1 MDYSITFARHFSRL
15 VWLLLNERGNVEEQ
29 KAALRAIVTTS
40 RDGAVSLA
48 TQDYRLVVNG
58 GQLPDALT
66 GVQDLAAQLIGHA
79 IGEVQIRQNAVAADL
94 IVFARIL
101 ASEPI
106 PGDGGRTVLQKLHS
120 AGVSTLVVTVR
131 TSGPIATDPPPP
143 PGAKARPSG
152 AMDAIPSSPTNGVS
166 PREHTSASPREHR
179 SAPLA
184 QQRGA
189 PLPHERPAPATR
201 VERTSASL
209 RSSRASGS
217 TRQERTSGA
226 ARRESSSA
234 PLRPERPS
242 APVRAFGDGGA
253 PLPPGGVGTMDAVPG
268 VVGEESGRYLAFAA
282 VQAPKGSADQS
293 FAKLDAANSVSI
305 VTRILDEL
313 VQLVE
318 NAGRDARADIV
329 ADVMAGMVTR
339 EEATNKPDRKRA
351 FQMALRRLSKPTL
364 LRLVAQLLPRRRE
377 KTEVYLAVL
386 AHAGEDGADALIE
399 QLTAAQSLSD
409 RRIYFDG
416 LLKLQ
421 AGISALVHMLG
432 DPRWYVVR
440 NAADLLGE
448 LQAKEAEVP
457 LTDAVRHDDD
467 RVRRAAAA
475 ALAKLGTPR
484 SHQALR
490 EALRD
495 TSAQVRMQAAIGLSQ
510 HKQARQGVTL
520 SRALD
525 AEADEEVQLAILA
538 SLGRIATAEA
548 VEKLIAAA
556 EQEGRLFRKKS
567 TAYRLAAVQALG
579 DAGTPEAVAGLKALA
594 EDKDRDVRELVGRL
608 LEAK

>member
-29 KAALRAIVTTS
+29 KAALRAVVTTS
-40 RDGAVSLA
+40 RDGAITLA
-48 TQDYRLVVNG
+48 TQEYRLVVNG
-58 GQLPDALT
+58 SLLPDALT

-79 IGEVQIRQNAVAADL
+79 IGDVQIRQNAVAADL

-120 AGVSTLVVTVR
+120 AGVSTLMVTVR
-131 TSGPIATDPPPP
+131 TSGPIAADPPPP
-143 PGAKARPSG
+143 PGVKARPSG
-152 AMDAIPSSPTNGVS
+152 AMDAIPSSPTNGAS
-166 PREHTSASPREHR
+166 PREHTSASRREHR

-184 QQRGA
+184 HQRAA
-189 PLPHERPAPATR
+189 PLPHERTAPAPR

-217 TRQERTSGA
+217 TRKERTSA
-226 ARRESSSA
+226 SARREATSA
-234 PLRPERPS
+234 PLRP
-242 APVRAFGDGGA
+242 FGDAGTQA
-253 PLPPGGVGTMDAVPG
+253 PPGGVGTMNATPG
-268 VVGEESGRYLAFAA
+268 IVGEESGRYLAFAA
-282 VQAPKGSADQS
+282 VQAPRGSADES
-293 FAKLDAANSVSI
+293 FAKLDAANSVAI
-305 VTRILDEL
+305 VTRLLDEL

-339 EEATNKPDRKRA
+339 EAATNKADRKRA
-351 FQMALRRLSKPTL
+351 FTMALRRLSKPTL

-377 KTEVYLAVL
+377 KAEVYLAVL

-409 RRIYFDG
+409 RRLYFDG
-416 LLKLQ
+416 LLALQ

-432 DPRWYVVR
+432 DARWYVVR

-448 LQAKEAEVP
+448 LQAKEAEIP

-548 VEKLIAAA
+548 VQKLIAAA
-556 EQEGRLFRKKS
+556 EAEGRIFRKKS
-567 TAYRLAAVQALG
+567 AAYRLAAVQALG
-579 DAGTPEAVAGLKALA
+579 DAGTPEAVAALKGLA
-594 EDKDRDVRELVGRL
+594 EDKDKDVRELVGRL
-608 LEAK
+608 VEGK

>member
-15 VWLLLNERGNVEEQ
+15 VWLLLNERGNVDEQ

-40 RDGAVSLA
+40 KDGPLTVA
-48 TQDYRLVVNG
+48 TQDFRLVVNG
-58 GQLPDALT
+58 SPLADALT

-79 IGEVQIRQNAVAADL
+79 IGEVRIQQNANAADL
-94 IVFARIL
+94 LVFARIL

-106 PGDGGRTVLQKLHS
+106 PGDGGRTVVQKLKS
-120 AGVSTLVVTVR
+120 AGASTLSVTIR
-131 TSGPIATDPPPP
+131 TNGPIAADPPPAP
-143 PGAKARPSG
+143 VADVRRSGSAHAVPAAGAGGVPGG
-152 AMDAIPSSPTNGVS
+152 AAGNATLAAPRASAPT
-166 PREHTSASPREHR
+166 HEHR
-179 SAPLA
+179 SAPI
-184 QQRGA
+184 
-189 PLPHERPAPATR
+189 
-201 VERTSASL
+201 
-209 RSSRASGS
+209 
-217 TRQERTSGA
+217 
-226 ARRESSSA
+226 REQGSA

-242 APVRAFGDGGA
+242 APVR
-253 PLPPGGVGTMDAVPG
+253 GVGDARSPASGNGAHGTGTVDARPG
-268 VVGEESGRYLAFAA
+268 ILGDESSGRYLAFAA
-282 VQAPKGSADQS
+282 VQVPKGSTNDA
-293 FAKLDAANSVSI
+293 FAKLDAASSVSI
-305 VTRILDEL
+305 VTRLLDEL
-313 VQLVE
+313 VTLAE
-318 NAGRDARADIV
+318 NAGRDARGEVV
-329 ADVMAGMVTR
+329 AEVMAGLVAR
-339 EEATNKPDRKRA
+339 EAAATKVDRKRA
-351 FQMALRRLSKPTL
+351 FSMALRRLCKPTL
-364 LRLVAQLLPRRRE
+364 LRLVAPLLPRRKE
-377 KTEVYLAVL
+377 KTDAYLAVL

-448 LQAKEAEVP
+448 LQAKEAEIP

-475 ALAKLGTPR
+475 ALAKLSTPR
-484 SHQALR
+484 AHQALR

-510 HKQARQGVTL
+510 HKQARQGITL

-548 VEKLIAAA
+548 VEKLIGAA
-556 EQEGRLFRKKS
+556 EPEGRLFRKKS
-567 TAYRLAAVQALG
+567 PAYRLAAVQALG
-579 DAGTPEAVAGLKALA
+579 DAGTPEALTALKALA

-608 LEAK
+608 LEGK

>member
-15 VWLLLNERGNVEEQ
+15 VWLLLNERGNVDEQ

-40 RDGAVSLA
+40 KDGALVLA

-58 GQLPDALT
+58 SPLPDALT

-79 IGEVQIRQNAVAADL
+79 VGEVRIQQNAVAADL
-94 IVFARIL
+94 LVFARIL

-106 PGDGGRTVLQKLHS
+106 PGDGGRTVLAKLAS
-120 AGVSTLVVTVR
+120 AGTSTLSVTVR
-131 TSGPIATDPPPP
+131 TTGPIATDPPPP
-143 PGAKARPSG
+143 PAAPVRPSG
-152 AMDAIPSSPTNGVS
+152 ATLS
-166 PREHTSASPREHR
+166 
-179 SAPLA
+179 
-184 QQRGA
+184 Q
-189 PLPHERPAPATR
+189 PAPALAPTTTAPAPTSHTR
-201 VERTSASL
+201 SGPERTSASL
-209 RSSRASGS
+209 RRSSGS
-217 TRQERTSGA
+217 TR
-226 ARRESSSA
+226 RESTSVSVRA
-234 PLRPERPS
+234 EHPS
-242 APVRAFGDGGA
+242 APARAFGKAAAPSANGAHGGA
-253 PLPPGGVGTMDAVPG
+253 AGMMPG
-268 VVGEESGRYLAFAA
+268 VVGDETSGRYLAFAA
-282 VQAPKGSADQS
+282 VHAPKGSADES

-305 VTRILDEL
+305 VTRLLDEL
-313 VQLVE
+313 VSLVE
-318 NAGRDARADIV
+318 NAGRDARADVV
-329 ADVMAGMVTR
+329 ADVMAGMVMR
-339 EEATNKPDRKRA
+339 ELGTPKADRKRA
-351 FQMALRRLSKPTL
+351 FTMALRRLSKPTL
-364 LRLVAQLLPRRRE
+364 LRLVAQLIPRRRE
-377 KTEVYLAVL
+377 KAEEYLAVL

-399 QLTAAQSLSD
+399 QLTAAQSMSD
-409 RRIYFDG
+409 RRLFFDG
-416 LLKLQ
+416 LLRLQ

-548 VEKLIAAA
+548 IQKLITAA
-556 EQEGRLFRKKS
+556 EPEGRLFRKKS
-567 TAYRLAAVQALG
+567 AAYRLAAVQALG
-579 DAGTPEAVAGLKALA
+579 DAGTPEAIAALKGLA
-594 EDKDRDVRELVGRL
+594 EDKDKDVRELVGRL
-608 LEAK
+608 LEGK